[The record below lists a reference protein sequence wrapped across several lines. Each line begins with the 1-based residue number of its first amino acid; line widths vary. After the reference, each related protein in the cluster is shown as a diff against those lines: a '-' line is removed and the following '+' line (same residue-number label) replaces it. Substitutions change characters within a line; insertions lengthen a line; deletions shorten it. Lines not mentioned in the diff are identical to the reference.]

1 MEFKVREIK
10 EKEIWENFF
19 LGCEEKTFLDSWN
32 WGEFQRKMGNFTF
45 ARRKASFGG
54 STAAQKSEG
63 GKIWRLGIYKESDL
77 IAVALIIKI
86 SARRGTF
93 LFSPHAPALAKAP
106 TENHSLRYETLKTLL
121 EELKKIAKE
130 ENTSFVRISPIWENS
145 KENIEIFKNL
155 NFRTAPIHMHPELT
169 WELDIVPPEEKLLIK
184 MRKTTRYLI
193 KQAQKNK
200 DIEITKST
208 KIEDVERFNE
218 LYQKTVSRHHFTPFS
233 IDYLTNEVLAFLPD
247 NQVMIFLGKY
257 KEELL
262 ASAIII
268 FWHGIAFYHQGA
280 SSPKYPKIPVSYL
293 LQWEA
298 IKEAK
303 KRGCNVY
310 NFWGIA
316 PLENKKPHRNPF
328 GVLRNKHPW
337 AGLTLFKTGFGGYK
351 KEYVRTQDLPLSSK
365 YWLNFIVELVRKSKR
380 GL

>member
-10 EKEIWENFF
+10 EKEIWEDFF

-54 STAAQKSEG
+54 SIAAQKSEG

-93 LFSPHAPALAKAP
+93 LFCPHAPAFAAP
-106 TENHSLRYETLKTLL
+106 SGKPSLRHETLKTLL
-121 EELKKIAKE
+121 QKLKKIAKE
-130 ENTSFVRISPIWENS
+130 ENASFVRISPIWENS

-155 NFRTAPIHMHPELT
+155 SFRTAPIYMHPELT

-200 DIEITKST
+200 DIEITKSI

-233 IDYLTNEVLAFLPD
+233 IDYLTNE
-247 NQVMIFLGKY
+247 
-257 KEELL
+257 
-262 ASAIII
+262 AIR
-268 FWHGIAFYHQGA
+268 
-280 SSPKYPKIPVSYL
+280 L
-293 LQWEA
+293 
-298 IKEAK
+298 
-303 KRGCNVY
+303 
-310 NFWGIA
+310 
-316 PLENKKPHRNPF
+316 
-328 GVLRNKHPW
+328 
-337 AGLTLFKTGFGGYK
+337 
-351 KEYVRTQDLPLSSK
+351 
-365 YWLNFIVELVRKSKR
+365 
-380 GL
+380 